1 MKDKAPIFLAFDIGA
16 TSGRAVVAE
25 FDGDRLA
32 TREIHRFPNEILEIQ
47 GRSYWN
53 VYRIYEELRQALMV
67 CAREGLR
74 IASIGID
81 TWGVDFGCV
90 AKDGTLLGL
99 PRAYR
104 DPFTNGAPEAF
115 FRKIPRETVY
125 GKTGIQVMDFNTLYQ
140 LDRMVAEG
148 YEPLAHASDL
158 LFMPDLLSY
167 LLTGNRVCEYTDAST
182 SQLLDATTRRFDP
195 ELLAAVGVESGLFPQ
210 LVLPGTTVGYLSDGL
225 ARETGLGKVKVVAV
239 AGHDTASAVAAVPA
253 LDQEFAYLSSG
264 TWSLMGIETEKP
276 IITDR
281 SFDRNFTNEGGID
294 GTIRFLKNI
303 TGMWLIE
310 RCRAEWRKDGR
321 DYSYEAITKM
331 MADGI
336 GATAWVDPNDP
347 RFSNP
352 ASMTGAIVDYC
363 RMTGQPC
370 PESDSQFVRCVFE
383 SLAFSYRRVLD
394 DLKAMAPFPIRCLH
408 IIGGG
413 SRNRALNQLTANV
426 IGLPVIAGPS
436 EATALGNCLVQAR
449 AAGLAADRWAMRRM
463 IRDHIGIES
472 FYPEGK
478 WTYWE
483 KAYVH
488 FREVTNQQNL

>member
-32 TREIHRFPNEILEIQ
+32 TREIHRFPNEILGIQ
-47 GRSYWN
+47 GRLYWN

-90 AKDGTLLGL
+90 AKDGTLLDL

-104 DPFTNGAPEAF
+104 DPFTNGASEAF

-182 SQLLDATTRRFDP
+182 SQLLDATTRR
-195 ELLAAVGVESGLFPQ
+195 
-210 LVLPGTTVGYLSDGL
+210 
-225 ARETGLGKVKVVAV
+225 
-239 AGHDTASAVAAVPA
+239 PA

-331 MADGI
+331 MVDGI

-463 IRDHIGIES
+463 IRDHIEIES
-472 FYPEGK
+472 FYPEGER
-478 WTYWE
+478 TYWE
-483 KAYVH
+483 KAYAH

>member
-25 FDGDRLA
+25 FDGDHLA
-32 TREIHRFPNEILEIQ
+32 TREIHRFPNEILGIQ
-47 GRSYWN
+47 GRLYWN

-90 AKDGTLLGL
+90 AKDGTLLDW

-303 TGMWLIE
+303 TGMWLLE
-310 RCRAEWRKDGR
+310 QCRKEWKLSGKDYGYEEIMTMARK
-321 DYSYEAITKM
+321 
-331 MADGI
+331 
-336 GATAWVDPNDP
+336 GAGFRVTVNPDDP
-347 RFSNP
+347 SLANP
-352 ASMTGAIVDYC
+352 ESMTAAISQLCRDKSGKAPADDCEMVYC
-363 RMTGQPC
+363 IFR
-370 PESDSQFVRCVFE
+370 
-383 SLAFSYRRVLD
+383 SLAVRYGEVLD
-394 DLKAMAPFPIRCLH
+394 ALKELAPFDIDTLY
-408 IIGGG
+408 IVGGG
-413 SRNRALNQLTANV
+413 ARNTILNNMTEEV
-426 IGLPVIAGPS
+426 TGVKVIAGPS
-436 EATALGNCLVQAR
+436 EATAIGNCMLQAQ
-449 AAGLAADRWAMRRM
+449 AAGLVRDRKEYRR
-463 IRDHIGIES
+463 IIAGI
-472 FYPEGK
+472 
-478 WTYWE
+478 
-483 KAYVH
+483 
-488 FREVTNQQNL
+488 N